1 MTREFQLPGAWPTLV
16 DEVVQA
22 ARGRRLVVLLDG
34 GSGAG
39 KTTLARR
46 LHRDLEARL
55 GTIQLVSLDDVYPGW
70 HGLAAASELVWQSIL
85 RPASPGYPGWD
96 WARDQPSGWR
106 GLDPQLPIIVEG
118 CGAISHRSAALA
130 NVRIWYEM
138 DAGLRQERALGRD
151 GDGYRPWWDTW
162 AAQEAAHWQANQPW
176 ELADLIVR
184 GAA

>member
-55 GTIQLVSLDDVYPGW
+55 GTTQLVSLDDVYPGW

-96 WARDQPSGWR
+96 WARNQPSGWR

-130 NVRIWYEM
+130 N
-138 DAGLRQERALGRD
+138 RAVK
-151 GDGYRPWWDTW
+151 
-162 AAQEAAHWQANQPW
+162 AAPALLNGKDEELARVWQACITQ
-176 ELADLIVR
+176 
-184 GAA
+184 